1 MSYERNIKW
10 LNDRRVNYRQ
20 EPINDEPTFSNDHYS
35 YYANGTYEYYNLF
48 YTPSKITTYKSL
60 KWHMLVLYYLN
71 IDGVDGDDVS
81 LEDDM
86 RCIFK
91 FIANKENGFVTFFIK
106 SSVLDDMIQN
116 VFNQGGD
123 APKNRARKIIFK
135 DYNGLSFNEK
145 MKVVGQLSGR
155 QKLDKEKIY
164 DTMLHLNDFGKPIT
178 NGRLAGLLDCSI
190 RTIQRHMCADLKRE
204 KQRLNEEIQYS

>member
-1 MSYERNIKW
+1 MSYRRKIEW
-10 LNDRRVNYRQ
+10 LNNKHIYYRQ
-20 EPINDEPTFSNDHYS
+20 DPINDKPTFSTDTYD
-35 YYANGTYEYYNLF
+35 YYENGTHEYYNLF
-48 YTPSKITTYKSL
+48 NTQSKITTYKSL
-60 KWHMLVLYYLN
+60 KWHMLVLHYLN
-71 IDGVDGDDVS
+71 HERFAFDSIIN
-81 LEDDM
+81 LY
-86 RCIFK
+86 K

-106 SSVLDDMIQN
+106 SIVLNNMIQD
-116 VFNQGGD
+116 VINQGGD

-155 QKLDKEKIY
+155 QKLDKESIY
-164 DTMLHLNDFGKPIT
+164 QTMLDLNEFGKPIT

-204 KQRLNEEIQYS
+204 KEILNEEI

>member
-1 MSYERNIKW
+1 MSYRRKIEW
-10 LNDRRVNYRQ
+10 LNNKHIYYRQ
-20 EPINDEPTFSNDHYS
+20 DPINDKPTFSTDTYD
-35 YYANGTYEYYNLF
+35 YYENGTHEYYNLF
-48 YTPSKITTYKSL
+48 NTQSKITTYKSL
-60 KWHMLVLYYLN
+60 KWHMLVLHYLN
-71 IDGVDGDDVS
+71 HERFAFDSIIN
-81 LEDDM
+81 LY
-86 RCIFK
+86 K

-106 SSVLDDMIQN
+106 SIVLDNMIED
-116 VFNQGGD
+116 VINQGGD

-155 QKLDKEKIY
+155 QKLDKESIY
-164 DTMLHLNDFGKPIT
+164 QTMLDLNEFGKPIT

-204 KQRLNEEIQYS
+204 KEILNEEI

>member
-1 MSYERNIKW
+1 MSYERNIQW

-35 YYANGTYEYYNLF
+35 YYEDGTHEYYRLF

-60 KWHMLVLYYLN
+60 KWHLLVL
-71 IDGVDGDDVS
+71 
-81 LEDDM
+81 
-86 RCIFK
+86 K
-91 FIANKENGFVTFFIK
+91 
-106 SSVLDDMIQN
+106 
-116 VFNQGGD
+116 GGD
-123 APKNRARKIIFK
+123 APKNKARKIIFK

-164 DTMLHLNDFGKPIT
+164 DTMLYLNDFGKPIT
-178 NGRLAGLLDCSI
+178 NGRLAGLLNCSI

>member
-1 MSYERNIKW
+1 MSYPRKIQW
-10 LNDRRVNYRQ
+10 LNDKRIYYRRD
-20 EPINDEPTFSNDHYS
+20 PINDKPTFSTDTYD
-35 YYANGTYEYYNLF
+35 YYKNGTHEYYNLF
-48 YTPSKITTYKSL
+48 NTKSKITTYKSL

-71 IDGVDGDDVS
+71 IDGIDGDEVS

-86 RCIFK
+86 RYIFK

-106 SSVLDDMIQN
+106 SRILDDMIQD
-116 VFNQGGD
+116 VINQGGD
-123 APKNRARKIIFK
+123 PPKNRARKIIFK

-145 MKVVGQLSGR
+145 MKIVGQLSGR
-155 QKLDKEKIY
+155 QKLDKESIY
-164 DTMLHLNDFGKPIT
+164 QTMLDLNEFGKPIT

-204 KQRLNEEIQYS
+204 KEILNEEV

>member
-1 MSYERNIKW
+1 MSYNRNIKW
-10 LNDRRVNYRQ
+10 LDNRRVIYRC
-20 EPINDEPTFSNDHYS
+20 EPVSDIPTIETNQYMFYE
-35 YYANGTYEYYNLF
+35 NGTYQHYHLF
-48 YTPSKITTYKSL
+48 NSRAKITTYKSL

-71 IDGVDGDDVS
+71 IDGIEGDEIS

-86 RCIFK
+86 QSVFK

-106 SSVLDDMIQN
+106 SRILDDMIQD
-116 VFNQGGD
+116 VINQGGD
-123 APKNRARKIIFK
+123 PPKNRARKIIFK

-155 QKLDKEKIY
+155 QKLDKENIY
-164 DTMLHLNDFGKPIT
+164 QTMLDLNEFGKPIT
-178 NGRLAGLLDCSI
+178 NSRLAGLLDCSV

-204 KQRLNEEIQYS
+204 KEILNEEV

>member
-1 MSYERNIKW
+1 MSYRRKIEW
-10 LNDRRVNYRQ
+10 LNNKHIYYRQ
-20 EPINDEPTFSNDHYS
+20 DPINDKPTFSTDTYD
-35 YYANGTYEYYNLF
+35 YYENGTHEYYNLF
-48 YTPSKITTYKSL
+48 NTKSKITTYKSL

-71 IDGVDGDDVS
+71 IDGVEGDEVS
-81 LEDDM
+81 LYDDM
-86 RCIFK
+86 TSVFK

-106 SSVLDDMIQN
+106 QKLLYSMIED

-123 APKNRARKIIFK
+123 APKNRVRKIIFK

-164 DTMLHLNDFGKPIT
+164 DTMIYLNDFGKPIT
-178 NGRLAGLLDCSI
+178 NSRLAGLLDCSV
-190 RTIQRHMCADLKRE
+190 RTIQRHMCVKLKRE
-204 KQRLNEEIQYS
+204 KKILNEEV

>member
-1 MSYERNIKW
+1 
-10 LNDRRVNYRQ
+10 
-20 EPINDEPTFSNDHYS
+20 
-35 YYANGTYEYYNLF
+35 
-48 YTPSKITTYKSL
+48 
-60 KWHMLVLYYLN
+60 MLVLYYLN

-86 RCIFK
+86 RYIFK

-106 SSVLDDMIQN
+106 SSVLDDMIQD

-164 DTMLHLNDFGKPIT
+164 DMMLHLNDFGKPIT

-204 KQRLNEEIQYS
+204 KKRLNEEI